1 MRGRKECVMRD
12 GRNAP
17 TICGRIFARQRN
29 ARRRSVMDSFPALF
43 GKLETL
49 KRSKNNWSERMDVR
63 ERCPE
68 GVFAKARDLQL
79 RDHVTFSNEFP
90 RGVLSQF
97 IRL

>member
-1 MRGRKECVMRD
+1 M
-12 GRNAP
+12 P
-17 TICGRIFARQRN
+17 WSLFHFTI
-29 ARRRSVMDSFPALF
+29 D
-43 GKLETL
+43 K
-49 KRSKNNWSERMDVR
+49 RMDVR